1 VFIGAS
7 GVLKRLVW
15 PVSVIIIVVEGA
27 KFVDDIEY
35 CNICPLNLLLSNIGK
50 CIFAKFR
57 FPLQLML
64 GEYVPY
70 SVSHTVCYRISQ
82 LHWPVEAPCSN
93 TWYCASVH
101 IIFGTTKAVISVI
114 HCGFACTVKMPAY
127 NKQLVL

>member
-1 VFIGAS
+1 VFTGAI

-15 PVSVIIIVVEGA
+15 PVSVIIIVEGA

-35 CNICPLNLLLSNIGK
+35 CNIYPLNLSVSYIGN

-64 GEYVPY
+64 GECVSYP
-70 SVSHTVCYRISQ
+70 VSHTVCYRISQ
-82 LHWPVEAPCSN
+82 LRWPVKTPYCN
-93 TWYCASVH
+93 TQYCASVH

-114 HCGFACTVKMPAY
+114 GYVAGLHA
-127 NKQLVL
+127 L